1 MEKPKNH
8 KEGLYLHTSLNV
20 CLDERNAT
28 KIGNFVSS
36 LTNKETIV
44 ATYRDE
50 KNGHGHTHIFA
61 STGPV
66 GEAEKKD
73 INHWINKEGGTVY
86 RILPTREHDSENE
99 AASDE
104 IATEIENNRSLERLL
119 QCKFNEDNPLVF
131 SALSSEQ
138 TLNDANSL

>member
-44 ATYRDE
+44 ATYIDE
-50 KNGHGHTHIFA
+50 KNGHGHTHIA
-61 STGPV
+61 SP
-66 GEAEKKD
+66 
-73 INHWINKEGGTVY
+73 
-86 RILPTREHDSENE
+86 
-99 AASDE
+99 
-104 IATEIENNRSLERLL
+104 IATTDEKSREELIDYLARHGH
-119 QCKFNEDNPLVF
+119 KVHTFK
-131 SALSSEQ
+131 
-138 TLNDANSL
+138 

>member
-1 MEKPKNH
+1 MEKPMNY
-8 KEGLYLHTSLNV
+8 KEGQYLATSLNV
-20 CLDERNAT
+20 CLDERNAM
-28 KIGNFVSS
+28 KIVNFLSA
-36 LTNKETIV
+36 LTNEETIV
-44 ATYRDE
+44 VTYRDE

-86 RILPTREHDSENE
+86 RKLPTRENDSENE
-99 AASDE
+99 AASNE
-104 IATEIENNRSLERLL
+104 IGAEIENNRSLERLL

-138 TLNDANSL
+138 ILNDANSL

>member
-20 CLDERNAT
+20 CIDERNAT
-28 KIGNFVSS
+28 KIGNFVSA
-36 LTNKETIV
+36 LTNEETIV
-44 ATYRDE
+44 VTYRDE
-50 KNGHGHTHIFA
+50 ENRHGHTHIFA
-61 STGPV
+61 STETV
-66 GEAEKKD
+66 GEAEKEE

-86 RILPTREHDSENE
+86 RKLPTRERDSENE
-99 AASDE
+99 AALDE
-104 IATEIENNRSLERLL
+104 IVAETENNRSLERLL

>member
-44 ATYRDE
+44 ATYIDE
-50 KNGHGHTHIFA
+50 KSGHGHTHIACPITSTVEA
-61 STGPV
+61 S
-66 GEAEKKD
+66 EEELM
-73 INHWINKEGGTVY
+73 NHFIGSGHVIYKVNK
-86 RILPTREHDSENE
+86 
-99 AASDE
+99 
-104 IATEIENNRSLERLL
+104 
-119 QCKFNEDNPLVF
+119 
-131 SALSSEQ
+131 
-138 TLNDANSL
+138 